1 MEASM
6 KGSNI
11 WEESVALGT
20 QLGVQPS
27 ASMPIQLSTITQISN
42 DDRTLH
48 SHTSRFDIDI
58 NSVSNRGRRASEDL
72 PLP

>member
-27 ASMPIQLSTITQISN
+27 ARHANPALYDN
-42 DDRTLH
+42 P
-48 SHTSRFDIDI
+48 
-58 NSVSNRGRRASEDL
+58 DL
-72 PLP
+72 K